1 VRRERLVL
9 TLPPDPAYARL
20 TRLTTGHFLRQHGR
34 GVEESRRDARR
45 VETRMKGALKSA
57 GRTELGKAVELVMTS
72 SARALEIELV
82 RGRSARA
89 RLLQLPHEG
98 DGR

>member
-1 VRRERLVL
+1 MRRERLVL

-20 TRLTTGHFLRQHGR
+20 TRLTTSHFLRQHGR
-34 GVEESRRDARR
+34 GVEASRRDARR
-45 VETRMKGALKSA
+45 VESRMRGALKSA
-57 GRTELGKAVELVMTS
+57 GRTEVRKAVALVMTS
-72 SARALEIELV
+72 SARALEIDLV

-98 DGR
+98 EGR

>member
-20 TRLTTGHFLRQHGR
+20 TRLTTSHFLRQHGR
-34 GVEESRRDARR
+34 GVEDSQRDARR
-45 VETRMKGALKSA
+45 VETRMRGALKSA
-57 GRTELGKAVELVMTS
+57 GRTDLGKVIELVMTS
-72 SARALEIELV
+72 SARALEIQLV

-89 RLLQLPHEG
+89 RLLQVPHGG

>member
-20 TRLTTGHFLRQHGR
+20 TRLTTSHFLRHHGR
-34 GVEESRRDARR
+34 GVEESQRDARR
-45 VETRMKGALKSA
+45 VETRMRGALKSA
-57 GRTELGKAVELVMTS
+57 GRTAIRKAIELVMTS
-72 SARALEIELV
+72 SARALEIQLV

-89 RLLQLPHEG
+89 RLLQVPHGG

>member
-20 TRLTTGHFLRQHGR
+20 TRLTTSHFLRQHGR

-45 VETRMKGALKSA
+45 VETRMRGALKSA
-57 GRTELGKAVELVMTS
+57 GRTEVAKAIELVMTS

-82 RGRSARA
+82 RGRSPRA
-89 RLLQLPHEG
+89 RLLQVPHEG